1 MSAVDVEMN
10 KPTPLES
17 SAGTPA
23 HRAVNLA
30 HILTQTA
37 RRIPDADALIHGP
50 TRWSWRELD
59 ERVTAL
65 AAHMLERGVK
75 PGQCVLLDGPNQPEF
90 VQAMY
95 ATWRIGAV
103 LAPVNSRLHDTDI
116 ASIAKVCE
124 PVLMI
129 AHTSTASHVTAV
141 KTVVGQDLQT
151 LWLDD
156 SSDRDSVSEYTLPSG
171 PLTDR
176 SVWAGDAAWYFFTS
190 GTSGPPKAAVLS
202 HDQLGY
208 VITNHLADLMPTT
221 TETDRSLVVA
231 PLSHGAGIHL
241 LPQVARGAATVIPL
255 SYSLKPAEVWKL
267 VETERVVNMFTV
279 PTILKRLVDDE
290 SINHH
295 DHSSLR
301 YVVYAGAPMPS
312 RDQQEARAALGEVL
326 VQYYGLAEA
335 TGNITVLPPHHHG
348 HPSPPGIEFS
358 TCGFPRTGMQVSIQ
372 DAHGNELSPLE
383 HGEICVAGPAVFPGY
398 LNNPKAN
405 DAAFR
410 DGWLRTGDIG
420 TFDNE
425 GFLYIT
431 GRSSDMFIS
440 GGSNIHPR
448 DIEEK
453 ILTHPAVQETLVL
466 GMPDST
472 WGEVG
477 VAVCVLHHGSSLSEE
492 ELRQHLS
499 ARMARYKVPRHIVF
513 WDELPRSGN
522 GKIVRRTV
530 RQLFLELGWD
540 PQLGPVSGQNKGD
553 TP

>member
-1 MSAVDVEMN
+1 MIAN
-10 KPTPLES
+10 S
-17 SAGTPA
+17 SA
-23 HRAVNLA
+23 
-30 HILTQTA
+30 
-37 RRIPDADALIHGP
+37 
-50 TRWSWRELD
+50 
-59 ERVTAL
+59 
-65 AAHMLERGVK
+65 
-75 PGQCVLLDGPNQPEF
+75 
-90 VQAMY
+90 
-95 ATWRIGAV
+95 
-103 LAPVNSRLHDTDI
+103 
-116 ASIAKVCE
+116 
-124 PVLMI
+124 
-129 AHTSTASHVTAV
+129 ASHVNAV
-141 KTVVGQDLQT
+141 KTTVGPELKT

-156 SSDRDSVSEYTLPSG
+156 SPGLDSVSAYAHTSAPIQ
-171 PLTDR
+171 DR
-176 SVWAGDAAWYFFTS
+176 SVWTGDAAWYFFTS
-190 GTSGPPKAAVLS
+190 GTSGPPKAAVLT

-221 TETDRSLVVA
+221 SETDRSLVVA

-241 LPQVARGAATVIPL
+241 LPQVARGAATVIPV
-255 SYSLKPAEVWKL
+255 SPSLKPAEVWKL
-267 VETERVVNMFTV
+267 VEAERVVNMFTV

-290 SINHH
+290 SLGLH

-301 YVVYAGAPMPS
+301 YVIYAGAPMPS
-312 RDQQEARAALGEVL
+312 RDQQWARTALGEVL

-335 TGNITVLPPHHHG
+335 TGNITVLPPQHHG
-348 HPSPPGIEFS
+348 HQSPPNIEFS

-372 DAHGNELSPLE
+372 DEHGNELAPLE

-398 LNNPKAN
+398 LNNPEAN
-405 DAAFR
+405 AAAFR

-420 TFDNE
+420 TFDDE

-453 ILTHPAVQETLVL
+453 ILTHPDVEETLVL
-466 GMPDST
+466 GMPDPT

-477 VAVCVLHHGSSLSEE
+477 VAVCVLRPGSSLTEE
-492 ELRQHLS
+492 ELRLYLS
-499 ARMARYKVPRHIVF
+499 ERVARYKIPRHIAF

-540 PQLGPVSGQNKGD
+540 PQLGVIAGRDKGD

>member
-1 MSAVDVEMN
+1 
-10 KPTPLES
+10 
-17 SAGTPA
+17 
-23 HRAVNLA
+23 
-30 HILTQTA
+30 
-37 RRIPDADALIHGP
+37 
-50 TRWSWRELD
+50 
-59 ERVTAL
+59 
-65 AAHMLERGVK
+65 
-75 PGQCVLLDGPNQPEF
+75 
-90 VQAMY
+90 
-95 ATWRIGAV
+95 
-103 LAPVNSRLHDTDI
+103 
-116 ASIAKVCE
+116 
-124 PVLMI
+124 
-129 AHTSTASHVTAV
+129 
-141 KTVVGQDLQT
+141 
-151 LWLDD
+151 
-156 SSDRDSVSEYTLPSG
+156 
-171 PLTDR
+171 
-176 SVWAGDAAWYFFTS
+176 
-190 GTSGPPKAAVLS
+190 
-202 HDQLGY
+202 
-208 VITNHLADLMPTT
+208 
-221 TETDRSLVVA
+221 
-231 PLSHGAGIHL
+231 
-241 LPQVARGAATVIPL
+241 
-255 SYSLKPAEVWKL
+255 
-267 VETERVVNMFTV
+267 
-279 PTILKRLVDDE
+279 
-290 SINHH
+290 
-295 DHSSLR
+295 
-301 YVVYAGAPMPS
+301 
-312 RDQQEARAALGEVL
+312 

-335 TGNITVLPPHHHG
+335 TGNITVLLPHHHG

-372 DAHGNELSPLE
+372 DEQGNELAPLE

-477 VAVCVLHHGSSLSEE
+477 VAVCVLHPGSSMTEE
-492 ELRQHLS
+492 EMRQHLS
-499 ARMARYKVPRHIVF
+499 ERMARYKIPRHIVF

-540 PQLGPVSGQNKGD
+540 PQLGPIAGQDKGD

>member
-1 MSAVDVEMN
+1 VSAINVEMSN
-10 KPTPLES
+10 HPIG
-17 SAGTPA
+17 SASTAPA

-30 HILTQTA
+30 HALTQTA
-37 RRIPDADALIHGP
+37 RRIPDADALIHGQ
-50 TRWSWRELD
+50 TRWSWLD
-59 ERVTAL
+59 LNDRVTAL
-65 AAHMLERGVK
+65 AAHMIERGVE
-75 PGQCVLLDGPNQPEF
+75 PGQCVLLDAPNHPEF

-103 LAPVNSRLHDTDI
+103 LAPVNTRLHDSDI
-116 ASIAKVCE
+116 VSIARVCQ

-129 AHTSTASHVTAV
+129 AHSTTASHVNAV
-141 KTVVGQDLQT
+141 KAAIRPELET

-156 SSDRDSVSEYTLPSG
+156 SPAPDTVSAYTRPSSPLPDE
-171 PLTDR
+171 T
-176 SVWAGDAAWYFFTS
+176 VWTGDAAWYFFTS
-190 GTSGPPKAAVLS
+190 GTSGPPKAAVLT

-208 VITNHLADLMPTT
+208 VVTNHLADLMPTT

-231 PLSHGAGIHL
+231 PLSHGAGVHL
-241 LPQVARGAATVIPL
+241 LPQVARGAATVIPV
-255 SYSLKPAEVWKL
+255 SFSLKPAEVWKL
-267 VETERVVNMFTV
+267 VETERVGNMFTV

-290 SINHH
+290 SISSY

-301 YVVYAGAPMPS
+301 YVIYAGAPMPS

-372 DAHGNELSPLE
+372 DEQGHELAPLE

-405 DAAFR
+405 EAAFR

-466 GMPDST
+466 GMPDPT

-477 VAVCVLHHGSSLSEE
+477 VAVCVLHPGSSMTEEEMRQYLSE
-492 ELRQHLS
+492 
-499 ARMARYKVPRHIVF
+499 RMARYKIPRHIAF

-540 PQLGPVSGQNKGD
+540 PQLGPIGGQNKGD